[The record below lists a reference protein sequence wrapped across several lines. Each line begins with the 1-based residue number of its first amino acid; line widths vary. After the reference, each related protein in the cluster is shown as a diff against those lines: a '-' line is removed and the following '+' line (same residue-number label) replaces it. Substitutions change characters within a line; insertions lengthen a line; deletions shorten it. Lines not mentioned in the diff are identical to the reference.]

1 MILSRQSK
9 RLWAGDEELK
19 LMRNDFWK
27 LAATA
32 MVLLGL
38 TGCEK
43 KAEETPPA
51 SQTSSAS
58 AIPAPSGSDWTE
70 KVSLTPEGGYRM
82 GNPDAPVKL
91 VEYASLT
98 CPHCRDFSRDAAVPL
113 RESYVK
119 SGKLSWEFRSFALN
133 AIDVAATL
141 LATCQGPAPFFKL
154 VEQTYIDQDKW
165 VLSYQQLTK
174 AQQDQLSALA
184 PGQQFA
190 GLAKAG
196 GLDGFYRVRG
206 LPAAK
211 AEACLTDQKKIDA
224 VVAVRDRGIKDDKV
238 EGTPTF
244 IINGTKID
252 QPPTW
257 TALEPEI
264 KKAGG

>member
-1 MILSRQSK
+1 
-9 RLWAGDEELK
+9 
-19 LMRNDFWK
+19 MRIDFRTIAMVAMLTG
-27 LAATA
+27 LAA
-32 MVLLGL
+32 
-38 TGCEK
+38 CDK
-43 KAEETPPA
+43 KSEETPPA
-51 SQTSSAS
+51 AQTAPV
-58 AIPAPSGSDWTE
+58 AAPAGMTWSD
-70 KVSLTPEGGYRM
+70 KVSVTPEGGYLM

-113 RESYVK
+113 REKYVD
-119 SGKLSWEFRSFALN
+119 SGKVSWEFRSFALN
-133 AIDVAATL
+133 PIDVAATL

-154 VEQTYIDQDKW
+154 VEQNYLEQDKW
-165 VLSYQQLTK
+165 VLPYQQLTK
-174 AQQDQLSALA
+174 AQQDQLGAL
-184 PGQQFA
+184 PPNQQFA

-196 GLDGFYRVRG
+196 GLDNFYRVRG

-224 VVAVRDRGIKDDKV
+224 IVAMRDRGIKDDKV

-244 IINGTKID
+244 IINGTKVD

-257 TALEPEI
+257 TALEPEL